1 MIDIDFMI
9 GGKALAKVVFYYG
22 LSDLNDV
29 KIVCPFHKDINP
41 SLQLDYETGKWFCFG
56 CGLSGDALGFVK
68 NIEKTDDLSAC
79 LKLVKILRSKKTRE
93 IKVRHV
99 AKRYKGDTHQAL
111 TEAHDDYFGLK
122 TTNWYDV
129 DDEAEEIKSYMI
141 KRGFSPE
148 TLNKAKA
155 KYTYKKAY
163 PIMFPLLDNGD
174 FKGWVCRTN
183 VKSIEQKRKYLYN
196 TGFSRATTLV
206 GDYKSRKTVMVV
218 EGYMDMLKMRQFGVK
233 HVVALLGWKAT
244 DNQISKLKDQG
255 VTNIISALDTDECGQ
270 KGTQYLRSFFSV
282 VRFQYPEGVKDAGDL
297 TKAQF
302 KKAYNLTIKTWRKQK
317 HEHRKSDQRSGKKVR
332 NKQG

>member
-1 MIDIDFMI
+1 MVAIEFKFD
-9 GGKALAKVVFYYG
+9 GNALAKVVYYYG
-22 LSDLNDV
+22 LSDLGDI

-79 LKLVKILRSKKTRE
+79 IKLMKIIKSKKVRE
-93 IKVRHV
+93 VKRRHV
-99 AKRYKGDTHQAL
+99 AKKYRGDARQSL
-111 TEAHDDYFGLK
+111 DEASDDYYGLR
-122 TTNWYDV
+122 TIDWEHV
-129 DDEAEEIKSYMI
+129 DSEAEGIKAYMV
-141 KRGFSPE
+141 KRGFTCE

-155 KYTYKKAY
+155 KYTYKHAY
-163 PIMFPLLDNGD
+163 PIMFPLLDNGE

-183 VKSIEQKRKYLYN
+183 VKAIEQKRKYLYN
-196 TGFSRATTLV
+196 TGFSRATTVV
-206 GDYKSRKTVMVV
+206 GDYAGQKTVMVV

-244 DNQISKLKDQG
+244 DLQIAKLKEQG
-255 VTNIISALDTDECGQ
+255 VINVISALDTDECGQ
-270 KGTQYLRSFFSV
+270 KGSRYLENFFNV

-302 KKAYNLTIKTWRKQK
+302 KKAYTKTLNFWRKQK
-317 HEHRKSDQRSGKKVR
+317 HEHRK
-332 NKQG
+332 